1 MSTVFIVMLGGVWVE
16 PLQTEVSIAR
26 EQEAEDLEA
35 ILFKTYLFFYLC
47 SFVSQENQRLIC

>member
-16 PLQTEVSIAR
+16 PLQTEVSTAR

-35 ILFKTYLFFYLC
+35 ILFKTYLFFI
-47 SFVSQENQRLIC
+47 FVAL